1 MEAKEIRN
9 KLKKCQPYL
18 IQRDLLPKL
27 FFKEEDN
34 DLLDEYG
41 NKKETEYWIFFYAFI
56 RKLTDLAIGVRLGY
70 TPQNINKRT
79 IKIIK
84 NNYSLIETFLSS
96 QIVVK

>member
-1 MEAKEIRN
+1 MEAKEVRN

-18 IQRDLLPKL
+18 IQRDLLPNL

-41 NKKETEYWIFFYAFI
+41 NKKETEYWIFFYAFV
-56 RKLTDLAIGVRLGY
+56 RQLTDSAIGIRLGY
-70 TPQNINKRT
+70 TPQGINKRI

-84 NNYSLIETFLSS
+84 NNYCLIENFLYT
-96 QIVVK
+96 QTVVK